1 MAIKKK
7 PAAKKKA
14 PKAVKKPEAKK
25 AVKKAVKKTKEKKRK
40 AIGIVTHFFGG
51 IEVAIVKCKV
61 PIKTG
66 SRIQFKG
73 TTTDFEQAV
82 KSMQYDHKAIA
93 VAPKGK
99 EVGIK
104 VSDKVREGDEVY
116 EA

>member
-1 MAIKKK
+1 MATKKKPVIKKK
-7 PAAKKKA
+7 AVKAAKKPVVKK
-14 PKAVKKPEAKK
+14 KAVKKP
-25 AVKKAVKKTKEKKRK
+25 KEKKRK

-61 PIKTG
+61 PMKAGT
-66 SRIQFKG
+66 RIQFKG
-73 TTTDFEQAV
+73 ATTDFEQTI
-82 KSMQYDHKAIA
+82 KSMQYDHKAIT

-99 EVGIK
+99 EVGIR

>member
-7 PAAKKKA
+7 PAAKKKKKA
-14 PKAVKKPEAKK
+14 TKPVKKAAVKKPAKK
-25 AVKKAVKKTKEKKRK
+25 PKEKKRK

-61 PIKTG
+61 PMRAG

-73 TTTDFEQAV
+73 ATTDFEQII
-82 KSMQYDHKAIA
+82 KSMQYEHKAIA